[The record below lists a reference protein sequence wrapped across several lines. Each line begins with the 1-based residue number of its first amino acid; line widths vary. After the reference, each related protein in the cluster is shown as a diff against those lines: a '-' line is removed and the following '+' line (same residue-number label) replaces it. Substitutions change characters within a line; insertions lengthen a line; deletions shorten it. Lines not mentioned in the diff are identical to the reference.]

1 MDTFRQ
7 GSPLATWPWRLGL
20 GDLALAT
27 WPWRLGILQEKP
39 RLLKEAG

>member
-20 GDLALAT
+20 IAKGD
-27 WPWRLGILQEKP
+27 PWRLGILQENP

>member
-27 WPWRLGILQEKP
+27 WLIISGNTKAPDKG
-39 RLLKEAG
+39 GF